1 MNNTDK
7 DYSAAAQWAECDMT
21 LPKSSRTALRGEQ
34 AAAYGRSVV
43 ERALGGRPSID
54 PESGPGQHARVRQ
67 VRLPGSMDDGLTTL
81 AEQQHRTTSD
91 VLRDALA
98 EYLRTHTAG

>member
-1 MNNTDK
+1 MSNTDK
-7 DYSAAAQWAECDMT
+7 DYSTAAQWAERDMT
-21 LPKSSRTALRGEQ
+21 LPKSSRTALRGE
-34 AAAYGRSVV
+34 AATYGRSVV

-54 PESGPGQHARVRQ
+54 PEAGPGQHARVRQ

-81 AEQQHRTTSD
+81 AEQQRRTTSD